1 MKQAIIKIIIFFNF
15 VFNQAFSQ
23 KLIYSD
29 IFNGTV
35 ECYYIELANT
45 SIEELTFKIST
56 NKDLNTIRRALLV
69 YNHYNFET
77 KIENNSLFTEEQPRE
92 LEINNYKLELNI
104 EQTVSEYKLGF
115 ESQFLKGYKSTRLVD
130 ITSFVSNF
138 IYNFEIIFLA
148 EKEEYPDDID
158 QNLRYRGFSL
168 LLLFDDNSKDK
179 ISINVFANNT
189 VVSGNIEQNY
199 INLNPIKLNKNV
211 GYSLMML
218 EAMSYIDR
226 SLIFIDNNHIGD
238 VWGNYECDNYALGEV
253 FGNFIYENGILLGIC
268 EDSSNTTM
276 NEADALANIQQFLST
291 NTSFRINS
299 IFNDDGILLNKL
311 TNPLTHSYVVYTPNC
326 DVFETQT
333 SRDTVICLGESA
345 PIFASGGQSYEWE
358 PQIGLSCYDC
368 PNPVFNHDST
378 ITYTVRIWNND
389 SCSKVLPVRVRVHKP
404 QAPQISTTPSLCAD
418 STGSVTFSGL
428 SEFNAPYT
436 YQLLGVSNASGSFA
450 NVLPGEHTY
459 SITDK
464 YGCVYEG
471 TAIVGVIPPKAQFT
485 ANPEQGQE
493 PLTVTFNNSSQ
504 NSNAYIW
511 IIGTDTF
518 YTQSHTHTFD
528 TAGQY
533 QVLLVAYKN
542 NPECADTAMFTVNVF
557 AQFYVLIP
565 NIFTPNSDGVN
576 DEFTFE
582 ASRIREAEWEI
593 FNRWGS
599 TLHKGDWKTE
609 QAFFNDTHIIPVWN
623 GITQRNEPALDGVY
637 FYKITVKTLNNVF
650 ETFTGYVTIVR

>member
-1 MKQAIIKIIIFFNF
+1 MNYVIFLLFTIFTITLSSLNSYSQRVVLSDIINGGVSVVGVSTGQSQATYSLQTEIPDNSTIKNFYLSFYAITDSKNNPLSHKFKINNVEILLENDNSVIEFIENNINLNSSNDYKGHRFHLMDLTENISDIINFETLIIEWNNIQLTPENCPSCMFGAPTIIIFFENENFSNTQVNLIINQQPNQFESSLNINNLPKANFSKDIGLSVQSDRLGGNFSTDLDGYEFIINDNF
-15 VFNQAFSQ
+15 VGILNKIDFINDTVSNSGVMGNFVYFNGQLKGITDDTENF
-23 KLIYSD
+23 
-29 IFNGTV
+29 IFNG
-35 ECYYIELANT
+35 
-45 SIEELTFKIST
+45 S
-56 NKDLNTIRRALLV
+56 
-69 YNHYNFET
+69 
-77 KIENNSLFTEEQPRE
+77 
-92 LEINNYKLELNI
+92 
-104 EQTVSEYKLGF
+104 
-115 ESQFLKGYKSTRLVD
+115 
-130 ITSFVSNF
+130 
-138 IYNFEIIFLA
+138 
-148 EKEEYPDDID
+148 
-158 QNLRYRGFSL
+158 
-168 LLLFDDNSKDK
+168 
-179 ISINVFANNT
+179 
-189 VVSGNIEQNY
+189 
-199 INLNPIKLNKNV
+199 
-211 GYSLMML
+211 
-218 EAMSYIDR
+218 
-226 SLIFIDNNHIGD
+226 
-238 VWGNYECDNYALGEV
+238 
-253 FGNFIYENGILLGIC
+253 
-268 EDSSNTTM
+268 
-276 NEADALANIQQFLST
+276 
-291 NTSFRINS
+291 
-299 IFNDDGILLNKL
+299 DGILIANNYLNNSIDNIQINFKYL
-311 TNPLTHSYVVYTPNC
+311 LSPSSPHNYLLSFIMSYETNC

-333 SRDTVICLGESA
+333 SRDTVICLGEIV
-345 PIFASGGQSYEWE
+345 PIFASGGQTYEWE

-368 PNPVFNHDST
+368 PNPIFNHDST

-450 NVLPGEHTY
+450 NVPPGAHTY

-471 TAIVGVIPPKAQFT
+471 TATVGVIPPKAQFT

-504 NSNAYIW
+504 NANGYIW

-518 YTQSHTHTFD
+518 YTQTHTHTFD

-533 QVLLVAYKN
+533 QVLLIAYN
-542 NPECADTAMFTVNVF
+542 NSPECADTAMFTVNVF

-565 NIFTPNSDGVN
+565 NIFTPNGDGVN

-599 TLHKGDWKTE
+599 TLHKGNWSTE
-609 QAFFNDTHIIPVWN
+609 QAFYKDTHIIPVWN

-650 ETFTGYVTIVR
+650 ETFTGNVTLVR